1 MADSPMKDKSGM
13 RLPFQAKKIL
23 SRLVILHAA
32 VNLIILPLAFPF
44 LKRYAGNR
52 LSDIEFILIYA
63 LPPLS
68 ILVHNIARLWTWRY
82 WVVIIEV
89 LYSLI
94 EISGLVMSLVF
105 PFLLK
110 FFRHMWSTYAPDII
124 QTISSFLLAIYCMLS
139 FIGLLWDIWSQ
150 PEPWKYKLLKEYDF
164 FEAENR
170 DHIHRD
176 LILGTTPW
184 KPRSRTENRVLVGIR
199 GGIAIFCLL
208 LVGMVAFYALLA
220 RPANLLSIPRRIP
233 FRSYWYSSSNWM
245 SVIPTHAI
253 LVFSGLHSNVS
264 LPLNEILH
272 ISSVN
277 QSASCACQV
286 EESNVV
292 LNATVISCTPRDDN
306 VSRVAPADDIVYTI
320 DFSHIPGFSPSF
332 VASFYLGVND
342 TNVDDILEATEPTA
356 LLPGI
361 RLFGTLG
368 ISRRELMSNFWAT
381 ALALPQR
388 RRIIVANIRS
398 LMSDPSIVP
407 PPNNQS
413 ASLRVRLLP
422 TRPSILIEQATP
434 EDSVLEGFALLG
446 GVWTTVNGMFAI
458 TFGSTLLLVLFGI
471 KPLSVYG
478 LIHLLPGQKHS
489 LLDEESG
496 VPIHEKRDLSIKKDS
511 KMNKRAR
518 RLANR
523 SAKEQAKKRA
533 QQQAKVVAILKEH
546 LLDVGEE
553 DNKDNAT
560 STGGRRE
567 EAVPLL
573 DRRSRPGNS

>member
-1 MADSPMKDKSGM
+1 M
-13 RLPFQAKKIL
+13 RIRAYISSHLPPQQALTRDHGRFPDERQIRHEAPFQAKKIL

-277 QSASCACQV
+277 QSASCA
-286 EESNVV
+286 
-292 LNATVISCTPRDDN
+292 
-306 VSRVAPADDIVYTI
+306 DDIVYTI

-489 LLDEESG
+489 LLDEECG
-496 VPIHEKRDLSIKKDS
+496 VPIREKRDLSIDK
-511 KMNKRAR
+511 
-518 RLANR
+518 
-523 SAKEQAKKRA
+523 
-533 QQQAKVVAILKEH
+533 
-546 LLDVGEE
+546 G
-553 DNKDNAT
+553 
-560 STGGRRE
+560 
-567 EAVPLL
+567 
-573 DRRSRPGNS
+573 